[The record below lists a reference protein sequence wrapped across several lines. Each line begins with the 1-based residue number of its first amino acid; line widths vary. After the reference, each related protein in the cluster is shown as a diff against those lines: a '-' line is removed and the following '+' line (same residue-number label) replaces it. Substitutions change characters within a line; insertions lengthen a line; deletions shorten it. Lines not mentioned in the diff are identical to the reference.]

1 MASAGAAVPAVW
13 GFRKMV
19 LNKPR
24 LLREASSRSRM
35 RTPRRGGEAPAKKRT
50 AAEEYSDFM
59 AGVAADV
66 AAVER
71 REESEAAA
79 AAAERAAREA
89 FEQECGP
96 A

>member
-1 MASAGAAVPAVW
+1 MAGMATVYLLYRVSW
-13 GFRKMV
+13 GFEQALPAAPGFFQDKDADAKAR
-19 LNKPR
+19 
-24 LLREASSRSRM
+24 
-35 RTPRRGGEAPAKKRT
+35 GEAPVKKKT

>member
-1 MASAGAAVPAVW
+1 M
-13 GFRKMV
+13 
-19 LNKPR
+19 
-24 LLREASSRSRM
+24 
-35 RTPRRGGEAPAKKRT
+35 KKKT